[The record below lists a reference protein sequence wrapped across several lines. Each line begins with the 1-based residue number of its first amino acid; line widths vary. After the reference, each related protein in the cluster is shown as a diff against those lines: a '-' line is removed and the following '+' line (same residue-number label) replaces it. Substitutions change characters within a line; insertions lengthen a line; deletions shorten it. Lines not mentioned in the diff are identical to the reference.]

1 MCVDGDPDGYA
12 LAINISRRHL
22 KPGARHLITEMAR
35 RLANSNGGKSP
46 RSIRATAKE
55 AGIDKTDLGNA
66 AVVLDFSIDGDLRDD
81 VLGGCG
87 LESAA
92 DKARERKRIK
102 QERDA
107 KKERLREAAPDLY
120 ARVADDDKADVDEA
134 IAALEVR
141 EAKARAEAEASASE
155 EKRKAHLHS
164 VKLKE
169 CIDDGVRASTE
180 IWQHFIANAGAILLA
195 KRNMDEAHRVYADAP
210 GGIFESSTLG

>member
-46 RSIRATAKE
+46 QSIRATAKE

-120 ARVADDDKADVDEA
+120 ARVADDDRADVDEA
-134 IAALEVR
+134 IAALES
-141 EAKARAEAEASASE
+141 ARPRRAPKPRPAPARKSARRISIASNSRSASTMAFVRL
-155 EKRKAHLHS
+155 RKS
-164 VKLKE
+164 
-169 CIDDGVRASTE
+169 GST
-180 IWQHFIANAGAILLA
+180 
-195 KRNMDEAHRVYADAP
+195 
-210 GGIFESSTLG
+210 S